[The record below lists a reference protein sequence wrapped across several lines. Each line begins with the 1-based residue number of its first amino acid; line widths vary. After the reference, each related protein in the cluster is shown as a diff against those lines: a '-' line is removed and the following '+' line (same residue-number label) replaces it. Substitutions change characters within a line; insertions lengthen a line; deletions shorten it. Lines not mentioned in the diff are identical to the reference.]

1 VHSGVDVIRTQ
12 TPPRSVRVPD
22 ALWEAFKEAAEH
34 RGETATDALL
44 RAMQSYVNR
53 NHPSRLRGK
62 V

>member
-1 VHSGVDVIRTQ
+1 VIRTQ

-53 NHPSRLRGK
+53 NHPARVRGK